1 MPVIENE
8 NATMFIVLQG
18 LHHSRKIEFELSRHI
33 IYYKSQCQQ
42 KAQGLQAVG
51 PHNRANA
58 ASARLCRGSKLQIST
73 IPTTCLSLFTTCG
86 YQECALLKDWM
97 HTGKGYRDVIMLQKI
112 NF

>member
-8 NATMFIVLQG
+8 NATMFIVLHG

-58 ASARLCRGSKLQIST
+58 ASARVQPNQQYNPYHRHDKRNLEYI
-73 IPTTCLSLFTTCG
+73 
-86 YQECALLKDWM
+86 E
-97 HTGKGYRDVIMLQKI
+97 HIMLKYQADQIKTRCRPY
-112 NF
+112 NL

>member
-8 NATMFIVLQG
+8 NATMFIVLHG

-51 PHNRANA
+51 PHIVRMPLLRVY
-58 ASARLCRGSKLQIST
+58 SQISNT
-73 IPTTCLSLFTTCG
+73 IPITVTTNGTSNTSNT
-86 YQECALLKDWM
+86 
-97 HTGKGYRDVIMLQKI
+97 
-112 NF
+112 